1 MPSYTDSPS
10 ITKQAVFRP
19 KMTRDVTMEDIIA
32 AQSAFFAELEKRNLN
47 FESVE
52 EDDKFYESL
61 RLFLEESFNWPDY
74 NSYN

>member
-1 MPSYTDSPS
+1 
-10 ITKQAVFRP
+10 
-19 KMTRDVTMEDIIA
+19 MEDIIA

>member
-1 MPSYTDSPS
+1 MPSYTDTPS
-10 ITKQAVFRP
+10 ITKQPVFRP
-19 KMTRDVTMEDIIA
+19 KMSRDVTMEDIIA
-32 AQSAFFAELEKRNLN
+32 AQCAFYDVLEKRNLN

-52 EDDKFYESL
+52 EDDKFFESH

>member
-1 MPSYTDSPS
+1 MTEIPS
-10 ITKQAVFRP
+10 ITKQPVFRP
-19 KMTRDVTMEDIIA
+19 RMSRDVTMEDIIA
-32 AQSAFFAELEKRNLN
+32 AQCAFFEALEKRNLN

-61 RLFLEESFNWPDY
+61 RLFLEESFNWPDH

>member
-10 ITKQAVFRP
+10 ITKQPVFRP
-19 KMTRDVTMEDIIA
+19 EMTRDVTMEDIIA
-32 AQSAFFAELEKRNLN
+32 AQGAFYTELEKRGLH
-47 FESVE
+47 FASVE
-52 EDDKFYESL
+52 NDDKFFESH